1 MSLMMVDLD
10 GTVREPL
17 SGQQYF
23 QYPQDQHIVPGADL
37 AIRSYSPDWIIVGIT
52 NQGGVAAGHKSMQH
66 CIQEQQYT
74 LHLFP
79 ELREI
84 YFCPDFAGRK
94 CFRVTRH
101 NVHNHSQTKWSG
113 QYRKPRSGMLQ
124 LAMVRHH
131 HTPQDSFY
139 VGDRPEDEQAA
150 RQAGV
155 SFQWARDWMKNRESI
170 DESINESSNLNGSQK
185 ITKILKVGET
195 DE

>member
-1 MSLMMVDLD
+1 MSLLLIDMD
-10 GTVREPL
+10 GTLREPL

-23 QYPQDQHIVPGADL
+23 QHPKDQRIIVGAEL
-37 AIRSYSPDWIIVGIT
+37 ALRAYKDDWIIVGIT
-52 NQGGVAAGHKSMQH
+52 NQGGVAAGHKSIQG

-74 LHLFP
+74 LELFP

-84 YFCPDFAGRK
+84 YFCPDFEGRK

-124 LAMVRHH
+124 LAMVRHK
-131 HTPQDSFY
+131 HTPQNSLY

-150 RQAGV
+150 QRAGV
-155 SFQWARDWMKNRESI
+155 PFQWAWDWTCATSRS
-170 DESINESSNLNGSQK
+170 DRSQPYRS
-185 ITKILKVGET
+185 KVT
-195 DE
+195 QR